1 MHLFDTIWIWM
12 NTNSYLTNELSWHG
26 IAYKNKLRH
35 VIFQCFFFICLLWF
49 FLHKTCGKCKH
60 LQTHHRFIS
69 FNITL
74 LIRQQQL
81 RKYLMFKEYGSC
93 DPDTFTCTVSK
104 IIQIIFNQSTHM
116 NFFRRK
122 YIFYLKRVYS
132 ILALLGSSNM

>member
-1 MHLFDTIWIWM
+1 MNNLDMELLTKTNYVMQLFGVFF
-12 NTNSYLTNELSWHG
+12 LF
-26 IAYKNKLRH
+26 
-35 VIFQCFFFICLLWF
+35 VITFCLLWF

-60 LQTHHRFIS
+60 LQTHHRFIT

-122 YIFYLKRVYS
+122 YISYLKRVYS
-132 ILALLGSSNM
+132 ILALLGSSDM